1 MELTEV
7 KFIVYSGEAY
17 DRAFDLVRTS
27 PGWYQLWIDDLETY
41 AEEDPLA
48 EMTVFFDSA
57 QHATFFKLKM
67 NLNE

>member
-17 DRAFDLVRTS
+17 NSAIELVQNS
-27 PGWYQLWIDDLETY
+27 PGWKLMWIDDLETY